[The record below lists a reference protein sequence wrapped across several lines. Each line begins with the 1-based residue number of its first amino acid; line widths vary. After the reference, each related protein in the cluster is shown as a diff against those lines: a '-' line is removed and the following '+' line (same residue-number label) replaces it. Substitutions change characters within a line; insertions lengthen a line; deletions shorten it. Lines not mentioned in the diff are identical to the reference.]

1 MNFRENVSIFALGG
15 WLAGCE
21 GGKTE
26 DTSSNQHINGLE
38 LTVRFLTVLH
48 APWELYAQI
57 LQAFR
62 LWMTPPFLGS
72 FSDYNSG

>member
-21 GGKTE
+21 GGKKE
-26 DTSSNQHINGLE
+26 DISSNQLINDLE

-48 APWELYAQI
+48 APWELSAQI
-57 LQAFR
+57 LQASRPRVVSRF
-62 LWMTPPFLGS
+62 WGS